1 MLFLPIFA
9 TVGQG
14 KRRRAREIRC
24 DFRTGDHDKVMARPR
39 TLPDAEIFA
48 LVLAALRAGGD
59 KAISFG
65 NLSRACGLAPAT
77 LAQRFGTVEGMIQAA
92 LTAEWDRLSQ
102 AVDQTDPEGGKG
114 VQGLLKAL
122 PCPDAAVFAA
132 TLRDPALR
140 PRAEDWRER
149 VETAIAQRRSGKGRE
164 AAALIFAAWHARQMW
179 EDAGGKAFKLSDLVK
194 KLG

>member
-1 MLFLPIFA
+1 
-9 TVGQG
+9 
-14 KRRRAREIRC
+14 
-24 DFRTGDHDKVMARPR
+24 MARPR
-39 TLPDAEIFA
+39 TLPDTEIFA

-77 LAQRFGTVEGMIQAA
+77 LAQRFGTVDGMIQAA
-92 LTAEWDRLSQ
+92 LNAEWDRLSQ

-140 PRAEDWRER
+140 PRAEGWRER

-179 EDAGGKAFKLSDLVK
+179 EEAGGKAFKLSDLVK